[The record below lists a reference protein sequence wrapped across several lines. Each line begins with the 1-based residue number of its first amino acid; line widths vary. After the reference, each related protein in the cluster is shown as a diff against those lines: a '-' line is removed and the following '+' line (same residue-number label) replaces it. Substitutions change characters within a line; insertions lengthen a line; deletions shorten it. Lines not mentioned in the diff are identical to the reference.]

1 MRTITPYNSLLL
13 PQYSLLPITPKSLNH
28 LITQLPTHKHTT
40 LMENKKNIWSIILKV
55 VIAVATTIAG
65 ALGISSCM

>member
-1 MRTITPYNSLLL
+1 
-13 PQYSLLPITPKSLNH
+13 
-28 LITQLPTHKHTT
+28 
-40 LMENKKNIWSIILKV
+40 MENKKNIWSIILKV